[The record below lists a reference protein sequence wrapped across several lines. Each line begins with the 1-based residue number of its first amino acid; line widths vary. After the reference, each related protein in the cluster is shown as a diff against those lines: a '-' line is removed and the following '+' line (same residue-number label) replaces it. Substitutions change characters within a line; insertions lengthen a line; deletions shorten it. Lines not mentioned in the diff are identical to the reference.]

1 MSYTVQQ
8 HHVLQYSQNV
18 EMLLQQSGYRLP
30 AFVSRGTY
38 TGKAGSPVD
47 QIGAIGVIRNRSR
60 HSDTPHISVPG
71 DRRWVYPN
79 TLTASTLV
87 DNLDV
92 TRVLIDL
99 KSSYVKAIA
108 NAMGRAYD
116 DEIGVAFFGSA
127 MTGEQGTTPI
137 AFPAA
142 QQVGVNVGGANS
154 GLNVPKLRAA
164 KRYLMAAGVDIST
177 TPIHMTI
184 TSVEHDN
191 LLGELQVTNM
201 DYTEKPVLNEGRVTS
216 FLGIQFHHVEWQSLL
231 TDGVTPSYPLSLS
244 TIVPGGTGGTTR
256 ALPVWVEEGMHF
268 GTWDAL
274 QNRVDPRP
282 DKNYNWQLW
291 SEGQAGGARLQEKK
305 VVMINTNG

>member
-8 HHVLQYSQNV
+8 HHVLQFSNNV
-18 EMLLQQSGYRLP
+18 EHLLQQKGYKLP
-30 AFVSRGTY
+30 AFVGKGSY

-47 QIGAIGVIRNRSR
+47 QIGAIGVIRDRAR
-60 HSDTPHISVPG
+60 HADTPHISVPG
-71 DRRWVYPN
+71 DRRWVYPH

-87 DNLDV
+87 DNIDM

-99 KSSYVKAIA
+99 KSSYTMAIA

-116 DEIGVAFFGSA
+116 DEIGVAFFASA

-137 AFPAA
+137 AFPAG

-164 KRYLMAAGVDIST
+164 KRYLMAAGVDIASVK
-177 TPIHMTI
+177 IHMTI

-201 DYTEKPVLNEGRVTS
+201 DYNEKPVLVDGRVTS
-216 FLGIQFHHVEWQSLL
+216 FLGIDFHHVEWQSLL
-231 TDGVTPSYPLSLS
+231 TDGLTPSYPLSLA
-244 TIVPGGTGGTTR
+244 TIVPGGVAGTTR

-268 GTWDAL
+268 GTWNEL
-274 QNRVDPRP
+274 QNKVDPRP

-291 SEGQAGGARLQEKK
+291 SEGQAGATRLQEKK
-305 VVMINTNG
+305 VVMVNVNG